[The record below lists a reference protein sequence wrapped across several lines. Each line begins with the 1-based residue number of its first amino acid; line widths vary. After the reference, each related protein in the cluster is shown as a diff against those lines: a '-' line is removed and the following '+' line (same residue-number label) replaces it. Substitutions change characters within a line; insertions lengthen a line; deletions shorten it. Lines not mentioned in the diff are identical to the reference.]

1 MIQHTDRFSR
11 AIETIDAA
19 NAADPNKVT
28 HEGVEEP
35 KELVYGRQMSG
46 WLIRL
51 DPGAPEALRLAVRA
65 QHIRRWEIPR
75 TDYPEGRMGYLKWR
89 KDLQDFHAKAIAE
102 ILKDCGY
109 DAETITRV
117 SALLHK
123 EKLKS
128 DKDSQALEDVACLVF
143 LEHYFAEFA
152 AKHPEDKLIQIVKQT
167 WRKMSPRGHEAAL
180 TLDFP
185 PNLKRIVEK
194 ALA

>member
-11 AIETIDAA
+11 AIEAIDAA
-19 NAADPNKVT
+19 NAADPNKIV
-28 HEGVEEP
+28 HEGAEEP

-51 DPGAPEALRLAVRA
+51 NPEAPEALRLAVRA
-65 QHIRRWEIPR
+65 QHIRRWEVPR

-89 KDLQDFHAKAIAE
+89 KDLQDFHATAVAE
-102 ILKDCGY
+102 ILEACGY

-152 AKHPEDKLIQIVKQT
+152 AKHAEDKLVQIVKQT

-180 TLDFP
+180 GLTFP
-185 PNLKRIVEK
+185 PDVQRIVEK